1 MQSLRWGYECQFL
14 QQVLCCAG
22 NYLSLVRR
30 LWVWRY
36 IHIKDLGPKDSG
48 SEGNGAGWRETHAH
62 GVCLFKISVH
72 FLASPA
78 RRTTQAHLP
87 GLCTFPLGQGPVQA
101 CLPSHPLV
109 HLVEQLV
116 SDCPDLLS
124 GPFNNHSE
132 TLTLACSFISTCY
145 GGETVSPGL
154 RWLPK
159 RWWLCGGHAEPV
171 RLILAR
177 AS

>member
-1 MQSLRWGYECQFL
+1 MQSLRWGYECQSL

-22 NYLSLVRR
+22 NHVILVRR

-48 SEGNGAGWRETHAH
+48 SEGNGVGWREKHAH

-87 GLCTFPLGQGPVQA
+87 GLCTFSLGQCPVQA
-101 CLPSHPLV
+101 CLLSHPLV

-116 SDCPDLLS
+116 SDCPCCLALL
-124 GPFNNHSE
+124 
-132 TLTLACSFISTCY
+132 II
-145 GGETVSPGL
+145 
-154 RWLPK
+154 
-159 RWWLCGGHAEPV
+159 
-171 RLILAR
+171 ILEL
-177 AS
+177 